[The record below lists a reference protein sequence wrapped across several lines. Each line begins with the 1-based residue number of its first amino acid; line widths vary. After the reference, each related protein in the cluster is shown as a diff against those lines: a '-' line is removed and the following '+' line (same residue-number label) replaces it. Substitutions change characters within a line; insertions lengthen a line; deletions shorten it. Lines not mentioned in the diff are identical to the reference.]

1 MMIKG
6 TKNKEQKK
14 NYKYNSNKLVIY
26 LTSAKHIAERLQKN
40 KSFLQK
46 KNPRWN
52 CISNYINYMLLRD
65 FGKQTL
71 DQKRQELKD
80 MIDVERNELNN
91 FVASKNRTIMFF
103 ENELRILENNNRI
116 ELGILNRPVHDE
128 VDEQ

>member
-1 MMIKG
+1 MIKG

-103 ENELRILENNNRI
+103 ENELRILEDNNRI

>member
-103 ENELRILENNNRI
+103 ENELRILEDNNRI

>member
-1 MMIKG
+1 
-6 TKNKEQKK
+6 
-14 NYKYNSNKLVIY
+14 
-26 LTSAKHIAERLQKN
+26 
-40 KSFLQK
+40 
-46 KNPRWN
+46 
-52 CISNYINYMLLRD
+52 MLLRD

-103 ENELRILENNNRI
+103 ENELRILEDNNRI